1 MKTLQPSPHLLILFT
16 LGKVN
21 IPEDS
26 MWASFSSQFMLSPKK
41 SPFHAAQRALRGPRD
56 QSRGGGRR
64 PQGFCVFP

>member
-41 SPFHAAQRALRGPRD
+41 SPFLDWFHLQPKYIYIFGYI
-56 QSRGGGRR
+56 
-64 PQGFCVFP
+64 FFP